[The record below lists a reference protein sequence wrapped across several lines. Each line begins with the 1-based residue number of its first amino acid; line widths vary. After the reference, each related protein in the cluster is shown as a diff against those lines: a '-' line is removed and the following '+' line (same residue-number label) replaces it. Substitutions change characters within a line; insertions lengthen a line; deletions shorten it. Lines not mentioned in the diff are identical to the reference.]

1 MTGSSQVV
9 ALRCGAASFAI
20 PIDKVREIV
29 MVPDIT
35 PVPDS
40 GPYVLGIISLRG
52 RILPVIDLALRL
64 ALGPGP
70 RERTGRILVVEQDGQ
85 HLVGLL
91 VDDAAEVLRI
101 PEGTF
106 GPPPELA
113 AGSGAGAIA
122 RVARLDDRLLLLLDL
137 DRVLSREQ
145 LGALPEPGRELPGN

>member
-1 MTGSSQVV
+1 MTGAPQVV
-9 ALRCGAASFAI
+9 ALRCGAASFGI

-40 GPYVLGIISLRG
+40 GPYVLGIINLRG

-64 ALGPGP
+64 ALGSGP
-70 RERTGRILVVEQDGQ
+70 RERTGRILVVEQDVQ

-101 PEGTF
+101 PEGLF

-113 AGSGAGAIA
+113 TGSGAGAIA
-122 RVARLDDRLLLLLDL
+122 RVARLEDRLLLLLDL
-137 DRVLSREQ
+137 ERVLA
-145 LGALPEPGRELPGN
+145 GGPIALPETGHEPPGS

>member
-1 MTGSSQVV
+1 VV
-9 ALRCGAASFAI
+9 ALRCGATSFGI
-20 PIDKVREIV
+20 PIDKVREVV

-40 GPYVLGIISLRG
+40 GPHVLGIINLRG

-70 RERTGRILVVEQDGQ
+70 RERAGRILVVEQDGQ

-101 PEGTF
+101 PEGLL

-113 AGSGAGAIA
+113 AGSGCGAIA

-137 DRVLSREQ
+137 DRVLGHEVGSPPEMSA
-145 LGALPEPGRELPGN
+145 ALPGA

>member
-1 MTGSSQVV
+1 MTGSPQVV
-9 ALRCGAASFAI
+9 ALRCGAASFGI

-40 GPYVLGIISLRG
+40 GPYVLGIINLRG

-64 ALGPGP
+64 ALGAGP
-70 RERTGRILVVEQDGQ
+70 RERTGRILVVEQDVQ

-101 PEGTF
+101 PEALF

-113 AGSGAGAIA
+113 TGSGAGAIA
-122 RVARLDDRLLLLLDL
+122 RVARLEDRLLLLLDL
-137 DRVLSREQ
+137 ERVL
-145 LGALPEPGRELPGN
+145 GGAPIALPEIAHELPGS

>member
-1 MTGSSQVV
+1 MTGSPQVV
-9 ALRCGAASFAI
+9 ALRCGAASFGI

-40 GPYVLGIISLRG
+40 GPYVLGIINLRG
-52 RILPVIDLALRL
+52 RLLPVIDLALRL

-70 RERTGRILVVEQDGQ
+70 RERMGRILVVEQDGQ

-101 PEGTF
+101 PEDLF
-106 GPPPELA
+106 DPRRSWRPNRR
-113 AGSGAGAIA
+113 GSH
-122 RVARLDDRLLLLLDL
+122 RKVARLEDRCCS
-137 DRVLSREQ
+137 SR
-145 LGALPEPGRELPGN
+145 LHGSGSKPSAASGSGN